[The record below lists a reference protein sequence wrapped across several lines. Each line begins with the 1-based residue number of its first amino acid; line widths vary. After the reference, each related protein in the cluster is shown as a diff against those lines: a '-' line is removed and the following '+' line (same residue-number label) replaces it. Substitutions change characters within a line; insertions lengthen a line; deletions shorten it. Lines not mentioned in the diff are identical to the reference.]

1 MGPEERLPLMIGSAH
16 ATPGE
21 LVQDGGP
28 ARFAAGSSPASRLV
42 LAGDPGMRPDG
53 LERALIRAGFSIAEA
68 TLFTIGQVLPDAVL
82 VTAFDEVDAAGAL
95 DVLRLRL
102 GGRIP
107 VVLVLHQAGPGAL
120 VRLLEGGAADVM
132 AAPVEVA
139 ELVAR
144 LAARVRAHRAGAAA
158 ASESEEVSRLLDGF
172 LEVAAAI
179 RPEEVFHALV
189 RQVGEAIPVAECT
202 CILAGPDQAEGRL
215 VATSGDPRLRDQAV
229 SLDRYPEVRDAI
241 RTGTRAT
248 TARGVALPILQQG
261 QAIGAVVMRGRDG
274 HLPGRERLDFVE
286 RLVTGAGKVLESQHR
301 FGVMMRRA
309 TAAGSADPLTG
320 CASLDQ
326 LDRRLM
332 EEFDR
337 ARRYNLRF
345 SLVLLDVDGL
355 DAINQRG
362 GHDAGDRLLVAL
374 GAVLSRELR
383 ASDFVARYGGDEF
396 AIVLPETGIDGARD
410 LIARVRH
417 RLAGALGDDQTPGLT
432 AGVATFPAASALL
445 PEDLFAMA
453 ESALLAAKHD
463 TGARVGEA
471 A

>member
-1 MGPEERLPLMIGSAH
+1 
-16 ATPGE
+16 
-21 LVQDGGP
+21 
-28 ARFAAGSSPASRLV
+28 
-42 LAGDPGMRPDG
+42 
-53 LERALIRAGFSIAEA
+53 
-68 TLFTIGQVLPDAVL
+68 
-82 VTAFDEVDAAGAL
+82 
-95 DVLRLRL
+95 
-102 GGRIP
+102 
-107 VVLVLHQAGPGAL
+107 VLVLHQAGPGAL
-120 VRLLEGGAADVM
+120 VRLLDGGAADVM
-132 AAPVEVA
+132 AAPVDVA

-144 LAARVRAHRAGAAA
+144 LEARVRAQRAGAAA

-189 RQVGEAIPVAECT
+189 RQVGAAIPVAECA
-202 CILAGPDQAEGRL
+202 CIVAGPDQLEGRL

-229 SLDRYPEVRDAI
+229 SLDQYPEVRDAI
-241 RTGTRAT
+241 RTGTRAS
-248 TARGVALPILQQG
+248 TARSVALPILQQG
-261 QAIGAVVMRGRDG
+261 QPIGAVLIRGRDG
-274 HLPGRERLDFVE
+274 RLPGRERLDFVE
-286 RLVTGAGKVLESQHR
+286 RLVTGAGRVLESQHR
-301 FGVMMRRA
+301 FGAMMRRA

-337 ARRYNLRF
+337 ARRYDLRF
-345 SLVLLDVDGL
+345 SLVLLDIDGL
-355 DAINQRG
+355 DAVNQRDG
-362 GHDAGDRLLVAL
+362 TEAGDRLLVAL

-410 LIARVRH
+410 LIARVRD
-417 RLAGALGDDQTPGLT
+417 RLAASLGDARAPGLT
-432 AGVATFPAASALL
+432 AGVATFPSAAALL

-453 ESALLAAKHD
+453 ESALLAAKRD
-463 TGARVGEA
+463 TGTRVGEA